1 MKKIILFSGLFLFGL
16 SNLTVHAQIKLGHI
30 NSSDLVAL
38 MPETKKSED
47 SLKRYTEDL
56 NGQLEQMLAELKT
69 KYTEYQSKQSSW
81 SEAVREYRGK
91 EIQDLQTNIDN
102 FQQRA
107 QQDISSKREELLR
120 PIMERAEQAIKDV
133 AKDGKYTYVFD
144 SGGGTLLHYQDSD
157 DIMEPVK
164 KKLGLP
170 AGAKP

>member
-16 SNLTVHAQIKLGHI
+16 TNQTVHAQIKLGHI
-30 NSSDLVAL
+30 NSADLVAL
-38 MPETKKSED
+38 MPETKNSED

-69 KYTEYQSKQSSW
+69 KYTEYQSKQSTW

-120 PIMERAEQAIKDV
+120 PIMDRAEQAIKDV
-133 AKDGKYTYVFD
+133 AKEGKYTYVFD
-144 SGGGTLLHYQDSD
+144 SGGGSLLHYQDSD

>member
-1 MKKIILFSGLFLFGL
+1 MKKLLFISTIFLFGL
-16 SNLTVHAQIKLGHI
+16 SYHPVKAQIKLGHI
-30 NSSDLVAL
+30 NSSELVAL
-38 MPETKKSED
+38 MPETKLAED

-81 SEAVREYRGK
+81 SEAIREYRGK

-107 QQDISSKREELLR
+107 QQDISSKREELLG
-120 PIMERAEQAIKDV
+120 PVIKRAEQAIKDV
-133 AKDGKYTYVFD
+133 ARDGKYTYVFD
-144 SGGGTLLHYQDSD
+144 SGGGSLLHYQDSD
-157 DIMEPVK
+157 DILEPVK

>member
-1 MKKIILFSGLFLFGL
+1 MKKIILFSGLILFGL

-69 KYTEYQSKQSSW
+69 KYTEYQSKQSAW
-81 SEAVREYRGK
+81 TEAVREYRGK

-107 QQDISSKREELLR
+107 QQDISSKPQSLPIFGIRFEQSVCNPKRFFGPIIHLVKR
-120 PIMERAEQAIKDV
+120 P
-133 AKDGKYTYVFD
+133 
-144 SGGGTLLHYQDSD
+144 
-157 DIMEPVK
+157 
-164 KKLGLP
+164 
-170 AGAKP
+170 

>member
-133 AKDGKYTYVFD
+133 AKEGKYTYVFD
-144 SGGGTLLHYQDSD
+144 SGGGLYCIIKIPMTSWSR
-157 DIMEPVK
+157 
-164 KKLGLP
+164 
-170 AGAKP
+170 

>member
-16 SNLTVHAQIKLGHI
+16 MNQTAHAQIKLGHI
-30 NSSDLVAL
+30 NSADLVAL
-38 MPETKKSED
+38 MPETKNSED

-107 QQDISSKREELLR
+107 QQD
-120 PIMERAEQAIKDV
+120 
-133 AKDGKYTYVFD
+133 
-144 SGGGTLLHYQDSD
+144 
-157 DIMEPVK
+157 
-164 KKLGLP
+164 
-170 AGAKP
+170 